1 MKKLTKLASL
11 LMVSAGLMAAPL
23 AAQAAPAGANVT
35 HQAEK
40 PKAQK
45 QSVKK
50 QAPKAKAPKKSQ
62 AGQKGKKTGEKSREK
77 AGTEKTARPLNRH
90 GLVQRLPLI
99 S

>member
-40 PKAQK
+40 PKYKK

-50 QAPKAKAPKKSQ
+50 QAPKAKAPKK
-62 AGQKGKKTGEKSREK
+62 AKPNKNVKKAKK
-77 AGTEKTARPLNRH
+77 KTAREAAQTGSAPR
-90 GLVQRLPLI
+90 
-99 S
+99 

>member
-11 LMVSAGLMAAPL
+11 LMVSAGLIAAPL

-50 QAPKAKAPKKSQ
+50 QAPKAKAPKKAKQ
-62 AGQKGKKTGEKSREK
+62 AKKAKKPVKKTVKKPAPKKQQGR
-77 AGTEKTARPLNRH
+77 
-90 GLVQRLPLI
+90 
-99 S
+99 